1 MQGTDDRQAPTSDK
15 AAPAGYRFNVLLARA
30 EPYGYALL
38 RIVAGT
44 LFFFHGAQKILGWVT
59 EKALPE
65 VGSQAWV
72 GGVLELVGGVLIAI
86 GLFTRP
92 AAFITS
98 GMMAVAYIQFHWKLS
113 FVNWEWLPIVNKG
126 ELAVV
131 YCFLFLYMAL
141 RGAGIWSLDGL
152 IRRR

>member
-1 MQGTDDRQAPTSDK
+1 MQRSDDAPLVK
-15 AAPAGYRFNVLLARA
+15 ATVPMGYRINATLAQA

-38 RIVAGT
+38 RVVAGM

-59 EKALPE
+59 EKALPV
-65 VGSQAWV
+65 VGSQAWI
-72 GGVLELVGGVLIAI
+72 GGVLEMVGGALIAL

-98 GMMAVAYIQFHWKLS
+98 GMMAVAYTQFHWKLS
-113 FVNWEWLPIVNKG
+113 FDNWEWLPIVNKG

-131 YCFLFLYMAL
+131 YCFLFLYVTL
-141 RGAGIWSLDGL
+141 RGSGIWALDGL